1 MYEDFSGN
9 LWIGYGGEGLSRID
23 LLQKPFK
30 TFRMDPA
37 DPTSINDNTV
47 FCFHESGQEMLV
59 GTYTVVD
66 FGAAI
71 CFVVGSIMFFSEAW
85 LIPGTWLFL
94 LGSMLF
100 ACKPS
105 IRLWRE
111 LRLFATGD
119 IDTLAERGDDNG

>member
-1 MYEDFSGN
+1 MIFEPRDSPQ
-9 LWIGYGGEGLSRID
+9 S
-23 LLQKPFK
+23 
-30 TFRMDPA
+30 PA
-37 DPTSINDNTV
+37 WKRRYALFEIA
-47 FCFHESGQEMLV
+47 
-59 GTYTVVD
+59 YTVVD

-94 LGSMLF
+94 LGSILF